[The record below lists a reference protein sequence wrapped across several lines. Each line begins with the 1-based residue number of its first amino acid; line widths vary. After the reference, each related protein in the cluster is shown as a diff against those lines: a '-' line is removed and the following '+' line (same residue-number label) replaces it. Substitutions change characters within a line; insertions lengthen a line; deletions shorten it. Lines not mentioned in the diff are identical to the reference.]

1 MELGSSNPTV
11 ITSELEFSTVS
22 KSKKNFNFNAEEVI
36 HVSSNIH
43 ANIKNRIRILIE

>member
-22 KSKKNFNFNAEEVI
+22 KSKKNFNTEEVI
-36 HVSSNIH
+36 LVGSNIH